1 MGCRIHIHTKHEIE
15 YGNGLFNWQEE
26 NLKHL
31 ICDGGCNVYELI
43 NSEDLCGGIDWEINI
58 EEFKHAIKKIEK
70 MSADDIAKYFDDDY
84 VGEDKDKFKESV
96 LSGLKYCQEH
106 GDSRDGYLH
115 FSWY

>member
-15 YGNGLFNWQEE
+15 YGNGLFNWQAEGLE
-26 NLKHL
+26 RLL
-31 ICDGGCNVYELI
+31 SDSDCCIDRSI
-43 NSEDLCGGIDWEINI
+43 NANDLCCENDWEINI
-58 EEFKHAIKKIEK
+58 EEFKDAIEIIEK
-70 MSADDIAKYFDDDY
+70 MSADEIAGYFDADY
-84 VGEDKDKFKESV
+84 VGEDKNKFKESV

>member
-15 YGNGLFNWQEE
+15 YGNGLFNWQAKGLERLLSDSDCCVGRSIDS
-26 NLKHL
+26 N
-31 ICDGGCNVYELI
+31 
-43 NSEDLCGGIDWEINI
+43 DLCGESDWEINI
-58 EEFKHAIKKIEK
+58 EEFKDAIEIIEK
-70 MSADDIAKYFDDDY
+70 MNADEIARYFDADY
-84 VGEDKDKFKESV
+84 VGGDKDKFKESV